1 MNSKRPHDEL
11 TTTGLLFVLS
21 YLLFTSYQYSNRLLE
36 AQKAVIHLD
45 KKLTK
50 AEVKLEDNQAYLEQT
65 KSQLFTL
72 SQDVS
77 KLQHLDRVKK
87 DIDRNL
93 WPDKQ

>member
-1 MNSKRPHDEL
+1 MNSKRLNDEL
-11 TTTGLLFVLS
+11 TIIGLIFILAYALFIS
-21 YLLFTSYQYSNRLLE
+21 YEYSNRLLE

-50 AEVKLEDNQAYLEQT
+50 AEVKLDENQAYLEQT
-65 KSQLFTL
+65 KSQLTTL

-93 WPDKQ
+93 WPNK

>member
-1 MNSKRPHDEL
+1 MNSKRLNDEL
-11 TTTGLLFVLS
+11 TIIGLIFVLT
-21 YLLFTSYQYSNRLLE
+21 YAIFTSYEYSNRLLE
-36 AQKAVIHLD
+36 AQKAVIHID

-50 AEVKLEDNQAYLEQT
+50 AEVKLDENQAYLEQT
-65 KSQLFTL
+65 KSQLTTL

-93 WPDKQ
+93 WPNK